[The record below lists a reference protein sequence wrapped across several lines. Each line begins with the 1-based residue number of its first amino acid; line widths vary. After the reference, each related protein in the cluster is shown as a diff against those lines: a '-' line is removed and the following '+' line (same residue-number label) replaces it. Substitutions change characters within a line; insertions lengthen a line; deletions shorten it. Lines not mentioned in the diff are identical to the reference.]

1 MQRSHASVN
10 GLSRVFHS
18 KPTPADLCRGRESK
32 CSCSLVLVL
41 KPCGET
47 LRRRRRAALA
57 PCTVTTTTTTT
68 DVSFRRLI
76 YAVCPEKRDVTR
88 SPSVLSRA
96 SKIPTPSLS
105 FASPSNTSYTPP
117 SRSLHRPHLSY
128 LHWLPS
134 LFTLSSINSQK
145 MLRTLQPW
153 MRIANTPS
161 RTVGSTSSI
170 RGRLM

>member
-105 FASPSNTSYTPP
+105 FASPSSTPTRLRAGLCTAHIFP
-117 SRSLHRPHLSY
+117 ISIGFLPYLLSRQL
-128 LHWLPS
+128 
-134 LFTLSSINSQK
+134 
-145 MLRTLQPW
+145 
-153 MRIANTPS
+153 
-161 RTVGSTSSI
+161 I
-170 RGRLM
+170 RRKCYGHYNPGCA